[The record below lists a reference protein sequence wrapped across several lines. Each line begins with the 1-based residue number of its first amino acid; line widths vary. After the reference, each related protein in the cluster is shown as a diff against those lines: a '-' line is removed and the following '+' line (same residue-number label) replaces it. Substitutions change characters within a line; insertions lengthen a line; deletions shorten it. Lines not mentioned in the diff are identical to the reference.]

1 MHISLT
7 AKLIVLGALLVVAV
21 VLLSIYLPEGIDWRE
36 TYRPALVAV
45 LAGRT
50 PYGTGS
56 SPFFAAP
63 WGLILLMPLA
73 FLPVRAGEIA
83 LFLIGLAVYAF
94 TAQRLG
100 AKPVTLALFL
110 LSPPVVHGLFHGNI
124 VWMPLMGFVLPPQVG
139 LFFVAIKPQIGMGAI
154 VFWFIEALRKG
165 GLRELARVFWPVSL
179 ALLISFA
186 LFGLWPLRFSDVLP
200 IAGNYNVSLWPFM
213 LPVGSA
219 LMVAAIRRRE
229 MRFAMAASPCLSP
242 YVLFHGWVGPLAA
255 ILERPV
261 ETLVAVIGLWI
272 VNYLQR
278 AA

>member
-1 MHISLT
+1 MPIGLT
-7 AKLIVLGALLVVAV
+7 AKLILLGVLMVVAV
-21 VLLSIYLPEGIDWRE
+21 VLLSIHLPEGVDWRE
-36 TYRPALVAV
+36 TYRPALVAL

-50 PYGTGS
+50 PYGFGD

-63 WGLILLMPLA
+63 WGLIPLIPLV
-73 FLPVRAGEIA
+73 FLSVRAGEIV
-83 LFLIGLAVYAF
+83 LFMVGLAAYAL

-100 AKPVTLALFL
+100 AKPIALVLFL
-110 LSPPVVHGLFHGNI
+110 VSPPVVHGLFHGNI
-124 VWMPLMGFVLPPQVG
+124 VWMSLLGFVLPPQIG
-139 LFFVAIKPQIGMGAI
+139 LFFVAVKPQIGMGAI
-154 VFWFIEALRKG
+154 VFWLIEALRKG
-165 GLRELARVFWPVSL
+165 GLREVLRVFWPVSL
-179 ALLISFA
+179 ALLVSLA

-213 LPVGSA
+213 LPVGFA

-229 MRFAMAASPCLSP
+229 MRFAMAASPCFSP

-255 ILERPV
+255 ILGQPV